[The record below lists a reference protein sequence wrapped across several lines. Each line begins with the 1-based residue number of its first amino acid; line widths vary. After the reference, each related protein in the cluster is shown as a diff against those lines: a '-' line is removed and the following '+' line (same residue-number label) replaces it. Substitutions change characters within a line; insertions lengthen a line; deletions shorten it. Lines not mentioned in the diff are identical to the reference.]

1 MEDGTGLAVFAKAY
15 PERLFDVGI
24 AEGHAVSM
32 AAGMAKQGMI
42 PVFAVYSTFL
52 QRSYDMLFHDVALQ
66 KLHVV
71 LGVDR
76 AGLVGADGETHH
88 GCLDISYLT
97 GIPGFTVLCPSS
109 LSELRSMTRQALFE
123 IQGPVALRYPRGGE
137 GHFTQDTGSQAV
149 VRLRD
154 GHQAVLVSYGILIN
168 QVLDAA
174 ERLERDGIST
184 RVVKL
189 NRIAPLDT
197 SALLRELDGADTVL
211 VLENCFEN
219 GSIGQQIAALLAESG
234 RQCRQVIL
242 QNLKDRFAPEG
253 TVEQLQE
260 RFGLDADGVYRAV
273 KEALSRE

>member
-1 MEDGTGLAVFAKAY
+1 
-15 PERLFDVGI
+15 
-24 AEGHAVSM
+24 
-32 AAGMAKQGMI
+32 
-42 PVFAVYSTFL
+42 
-52 QRSYDMLFHDVALQ
+52 
-66 KLHVV
+66 
-71 LGVDR
+71 
-76 AGLVGADGETHH
+76 
-88 GCLDISYLT
+88 
-97 GIPGFTVLCPSS
+97 
-109 LSELRSMTRQALFE
+109 MTRQALFE

-242 QNLKDRFAPEG
+242 QNLKDRFAPG
-253 TVEQLQE
+253 
-260 RFGLDADGVYRAV
+260 
-273 KEALSRE
+273 KEP

>member
-1 MEDGTGLAVFAKAY
+1 M
-15 PERLFDVGI
+15 
-24 AEGHAVSM
+24 S
-32 AAGMAKQGMI
+32 
-42 PVFAVYSTFL
+42 L
-52 QRSYDMLFHDVALQ
+52 QPIRVAFHDA
-66 KLHVV
+66 
-71 LGVDR
+71 
-76 AGLVGADGETHH
+76 A
-88 GCLDISYLT
+88 
-97 GIPGFTVLCPSS
+97 
-109 LSELRSMTRQALFE
+109 ALFE
-123 IQGPVALRYPRGGE
+123 IQGPVALAIREAGE

-219 GSIGQQIAALLAESG
+219 GQHRPA
-234 RQCRQVIL
+234 
-242 QNLKDRFAPEG
+242 DRRTAG
-253 TVEQLQE
+253 
-260 RFGLDADGVYRAV
+260 
-273 KEALSRE
+273 